1 MSGGSR
7 ERRTGSTR
15 GRESHRPERHVSQ
28 LTDLGFCYCRSCD
41 TRVYEYLFPSYILL
55 PPTPGSLLDK
65 HLESARTA
73 AGVEQE
79 PLHPFWKEAAEVTK
93 DMVAPVPAQGE
104 EPEDVE
110 VLRRRKITVMKR
122 GWRCG
127 SEELERFREVV
138 QKYLGTQ

>member
-1 MSGGSR
+1 VGIPESNQRIQRKNVSHC
-7 ERRTGSTR
+7 
-15 GRESHRPERHVSQ
+15 GRDFAILQ
-28 LTDLGFCYCRSCD
+28 LTERGLFLISSCD

-79 PLHPFWKEAAEVTK
+79 PLHSFWKEVAETTR
-93 DMVAPVPAQGE
+93 DMVAPTPAVGE
-104 EPEDVE
+104 EAEDVE
-110 VLRRRKITVMKR
+110 ILKRRKITVMKR